1 MMDQIIN
8 FVCFCCDVWVQL
20 VMVVL
25 KGSVPISFTGTKEPA
40 AFAQLI
46 SMGGIDKVV
55 KKKLIKS
62 LGIILETHLSIPPT
76 RFFCHVVDTTA
87 GRQQSKL

>member
-1 MMDQIIN
+1 M
-8 FVCFCCDVWVQL
+8 QL

-46 SMGGIDKVV
+46 SMGGINKVV
-55 KKKLIKS
+55 KKNLITS
-62 LGIILETHLSIPPT
+62 LGAILHTHLSIPPA

-87 GRQQSKL
+87 GRQPSKL